1 MAKESNKGVQNH
13 LTPKEVDD
21 PYEIGGKIIVMRS
34 TRDDPLA
41 WMHSR
46 NVIDEAQYQ
55 GGLAFQM
62 DFETIQAGPRA
73 IDASE
78 PYVDRSFRHRS
89 ISVAFSDSLA
99 RLNRADREL
108 GQLGASLT
116 RDVLIHGMSIQAIG
130 IARGTGSEA
139 ELKYIGRRFRECL
152 DTLAFV
158 YEFSRENSSKR
169 RV

>member
-1 MAKESNKGVQNH
+1 M
-13 LTPKEVDD
+13 TPKEVDD
-21 PYEIGGKIIVMRS
+21 PYEVGGKIIVMRS

-62 DFETIQAGPRA
+62 DFETIQAGPKA

-158 YEFSRENSSKR
+158 YEFSREDSSKR
-169 RV
+169 RM